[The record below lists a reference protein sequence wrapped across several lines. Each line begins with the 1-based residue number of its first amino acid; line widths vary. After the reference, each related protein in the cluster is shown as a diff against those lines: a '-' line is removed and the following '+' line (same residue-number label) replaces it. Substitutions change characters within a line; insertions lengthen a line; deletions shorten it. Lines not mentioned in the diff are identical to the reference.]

1 MTTLHAE
8 ARISGSNTQAL
19 RTNGKIPAVIYGGG
33 IKAPVHVSI
42 DREAFKKAFSIV
54 GESSVLTVTAPD
66 GEHDCIIHDMQYDA
80 VSHSVI
86 HVDLLALEKGKKV
99 EVAVEIEFVGTS
111 PAVKSNLGVLE
122 KMLHE
127 IEIEAMPKDLPKS
140 IEVDLESLAA
150 VGDHIYARD
159 IKLPSGVVLKTNED
173 EVIATI
179 TGAKEE
185 KEEDS
190 APIDFSTIEVEQKG
204 KKDEEG
210 DGEAAEAESKE

>member
-8 ARISGSNTQAL
+8 ARTSSDKMKAL
-19 RTNGKIPAVIYGGG
+19 RAEGKIPAVLYGGG
-33 IKAPVHVSI
+33 IKAPIHVSLNK
-42 DREAFKKAFSIV
+42 EAFKKAFSIV
-54 GESSVLTVTAPD
+54 GESSVLTVVAPD

-86 HVDLLALEKGKKV
+86 HADLLVLEKGKKV
-99 EVAVEIEFVGTS
+99 EVQVELEFVGIS
-111 PAVKSNLGVLE
+111 PAVKASLGVLE

-140 IEVDLESLAA
+140 IEVTIESLAA
-150 VGDHIYARD
+150 VGDHIYVRD
-159 IKLPSGVVLKTNED
+159 IKLPSGVVAKTDGD
-173 EVIATI
+173 ELVATI

-185 KEEDS
+185 KEEES

-210 DGEAAEAESKE
+210 DGEATEEPKE